1 MLSVVLQ
8 DLDLIDVL
16 WRQDIDLG
24 VGKEMFD
31 VNLRRELER
40 EREIELQKERQKV
53 SVNLTLA
60 FKKELAITDRELT
73 DCNVLIFRYSKKRE
87 NSYKPNLR
95 SRGVV
100 GNSNGWRRIT
110 CGTEKQV
117 IVWIP
122 TWTSSVYLEI
132 NLLW

>member
-1 MLSVVLQ
+1 MHEMLQVCKEKCFRYGEIKILLNCVLQ

-53 SVNLTLA
+53 SS
-60 FKKELAITDRELT
+60 
-73 DCNVLIFRYSKKRE
+73 DCVLDTYWKVYVIFHK
-87 NSYKPNLR
+87 L
-95 SRGVV
+95 
-100 GNSNGWRRIT
+100 
-110 CGTEKQV
+110 
-117 IVWIP
+117 
-122 TWTSSVYLEI
+122 
-132 NLLW
+132 

>member
-53 SVNLTLA
+53 SLDLTLA
-60 FKKELAITDRELT
+60 FKKELAFTDRELT
-73 DCNVLIFRYSKKRE
+73 DT
-87 NSYKPNLR
+87 
-95 SRGVV
+95 
-100 GNSNGWRRIT
+100 SN
-110 CGTEKQV
+110 
-117 IVWIP
+117 
-122 TWTSSVYLEI
+122 YL
-132 NLLW
+132 

>member
-1 MLSVVLQ
+1 MLCALLQ

-53 SVNLTLA
+53 SQFLKFCWIGL
-60 FKKELAITDRELT
+60 F
-73 DCNVLIFRYSKKRE
+73 
-87 NSYKPNLR
+87 
-95 SRGVV
+95 
-100 GNSNGWRRIT
+100 GW
-110 CGTEKQV
+110 
-117 IVWIP
+117 
-122 TWTSSVYLEI
+122 EI
-132 NLLW
+132 D

>member
-1 MLSVVLQ
+1 MQ

-53 SVNLTLA
+53 SLDLTLA
-60 FKKELAITDRELT
+60 FKKKLTSTDRELNKIS
-73 DCNVLIFRYSKKRE
+73 D
-87 NSYKPNLR
+87 
-95 SRGVV
+95 
-100 GNSNGWRRIT
+100 
-110 CGTEKQV
+110 
-117 IVWIP
+117 
-122 TWTSSVYLEI
+122 YL
-132 NLLW
+132 